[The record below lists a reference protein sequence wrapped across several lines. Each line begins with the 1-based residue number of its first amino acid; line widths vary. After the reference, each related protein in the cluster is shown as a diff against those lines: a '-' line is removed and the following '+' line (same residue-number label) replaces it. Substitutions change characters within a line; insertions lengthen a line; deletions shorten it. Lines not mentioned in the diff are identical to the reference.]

1 MIFFSK
7 KKIWKKLLILQMS
20 TFTNDSWNFALH
32 YRYKLVPL
40 IVLSIAPHYELILI
54 LFYQKI
60 LVFRKK
66 NLYWFYFFFFFLWKE
81 WIFLSK
87 NQKKKKS
94 FQIYYGNNLE
104 NPKLKIRVFA
114 SNNIIEA
121 INQYKMIQDLIQV
134 QCRAC
139 G

>member
-1 MIFFSK
+1 M
-7 KKIWKKLLILQMS
+7 KLC
-20 TFTNDSWNFALH
+20 LH

-66 NLYWFYFFFFFLWKE
+66 IFIGSIFFFFMKGMNLFIKE
-81 WIFLSK
+81 SE
-87 NQKKKKS
+87 KKKKS

-121 INQYKMIQDLIQV
+121 VNQYKMIQDLIQV
-134 QCRAC
+134 QCRAY